1 MNFSFLSPQFGCC
14 LVKLRASGRYGFV
27 LPKMIEITRPDGVV
41 ATFLYHNCNTG
52 RKNELRNRTL
62 VRLAVAQFLGG
73 AIAAEPQPLNDEGEP
88 YAGDLVQIR
97 SPDPAPA
104 PLRVRPGPS
113 YGRRAE
119 R

>member
-1 MNFSFLSPQFGCC
+1 MNFSFLSPQFGSC

-27 LPKMIEITRPDGVV
+27 LPKKVEITRPDGVTV
-41 ATFLYHNCNTG
+41 TFLYHNSNTG

-62 VRLAVAQFLGG
+62 VRLAVAQFLSG
-73 AIAAEPQPLNDEGEP
+73 AVAPIAQTIDDEGEP
-88 YAGDLVQIR
+88 YGGELIQIR

-104 PLRVRPGPS
+104 PLRVRPGAL

>member
-1 MNFSFLSPQFGCC
+1 MNFSFLSPEFGRC

-27 LPKMIEITRPDGVV
+27 LPKKIEITRPDGVV
-41 ATFLYHNCNTG
+41 VTFLYHNSNTG
-52 RKNELRNRTL
+52 QKNELRNRTL

-73 AIAAEPQPLNDEGEP
+73 AAAAGPQTIDDSGEP
-88 YAGDLVQIR
+88 YGGELVQIR

-104 PLRVRPGPS
+104 PLRVRPGAP

-119 R
+119 P

>member
-1 MNFSFLSPQFGCC
+1 
-14 LVKLRASGRYGFV
+14 
-27 LPKMIEITRPDGVV
+27 
-41 ATFLYHNCNTG
+41 
-52 RKNELRNRTL
+52 

-73 AIAAEPQPLNDEGEP
+73 ASMAGPQTIDDNGEP
-88 YAGDLVQIR
+88 YAGELIQIR

-104 PLRVRPGPS
+104 PLRVRPGAL

>member
-1 MNFSFLSPQFGCC
+1 MNFSFLSPEFGCC

-27 LPKMIEITRPDGVV
+27 LPKKIEITRPDGVV
-41 ATFLYHNCNTG
+41 TTFLYHNSNTG

-73 AIAAEPQPLNDEGEP
+73 ASMAGPQTIDDNGEP
-88 YAGDLVQIR
+88 YAGELVQIR

-104 PLRVRPGPS
+104 PLRVRPGAL

>member
-1 MNFSFLSPQFGCC
+1 MNFSFLSPEFGCC

-27 LPKMIEITRPDGVV
+27 LPKKIEITRPDGVV
-41 ATFLYHNCNTG
+41 ATFLYHNCNIG

-73 AIAAEPQPLNDEGEP
+73 AIATEPQTIDDEGEQF
-88 YAGDLVQIR
+88 AGELVQIR

-104 PLRVRPGPS
+104 PLRVRPGAP
-113 YGRRAE
+113 YGRRPE

>member
-1 MNFSFLSPQFGCC
+1 MNFSFLSPEFGCC

-27 LPKMIEITRPDGVV
+27 LPKKIEITRPDGVV
-41 ATFLYHNCNTG
+41 ATFLYHNSNTG
-52 RKNELRNRTL
+52 RKNEIRNRTL

-73 AIAAEPQPLNDEGEP
+73 ASMAGPQTIDDNGEP
-88 YAGDLVQIR
+88 YAGELVQIR

-104 PLRVRPGPS
+104 PLRVRPGAL